1 MVADQLMEQEKQLGN
16 AIVGIQCMV
25 FLKCIRFYYRPR
37 SLAKQGDNMLGSVHP
52 CVCVGLCV
60 HLFEPID
67 L

>member
-37 SLAKQGDNMLGSVHP
+37 SLAKQGNNALGSVSP
-52 CVCVGLCV
+52 FVCLAVRLSV
-60 HLFEPID
+60 PPLSV
-67 L
+67 